1 MARREVREVL
11 GCEIVELEMVS
22 THFFASDGKRDT
34 IYLFRARAVGRTK
47 HDNFEVEEARC
58 FAMDALPPNI

>member
-1 MARREVREVL
+1 
-11 GCEIVELEMVS
+11 VELEMVS